1 MRCHSDAFGRVGR
14 RRRWGRRGGWICGRG
29 EPVRHEV
36 GPRVVGPR
44 EVGRVDHGLSR
55 TVKEE
60 TTVPISFWRCS

>member
-14 RRRWGRRGGWICGRG
+14 IGGGAAAAG
-29 EPVRHEV
+29 GSAGGVSPS
-36 GPRVVGPR
+36 
-44 EVGRVDHGLSR
+44 VGRVDHGLSR